1 MAGEEEKMTVK
12 ALGLIALVL
21 GPAVAMYLAGFAAQ
35 AHYLA
40 LGTVLAAQMS
50 LLARPVAGFSVL
62 LPLAYAAAA
71 ITAQSTGGVAA
82 LIVAVAAIVG
92 AASSQGLQRGLLA
105 VLAAT
110 LIGSSEPA
118 APSAVLA
125 PTLTMFVGSTYG
137 FVLAGTALRNVI
149 VDARAVDPDTALS
162 FAVLLAVLVIVAWLA
177 ARVVGLEH
185 GWWVP
190 FAVAAAGHPAITGT
204 AGRSLAVLAATLVG
218 TLVLVAITELS
229 DLAEVR
235 AVMLL
240 AFCTVTIVAGRTRR
254 WLRALFFTPILLL
267 LVSHPGGHPPVLE
280 YLQSALLACAAVFG
294 VALLGQWLL
303 WTIRPDPGHA
313 PA

>member
-1 MAGEEEKMTVK
+1 MMVK
-12 ALGLIALVL
+12 ALGLLALVL

-35 AHYLA
+35 AHYFA

-125 PTLTMFVGSTYG
+125 PTLAMFVGSTYG

-185 GWWVP
+185 GWWV
-190 FAVAAAGHPAITGT
+190 AVRRGRRGASRDHWYRRPLACGPRRH
-204 AGRSLAVLAATLVG
+204 AGRH
-218 TLVLVAITELS
+218 
-229 DLAEVR
+229 
-235 AVMLL
+235 
-240 AFCTVTIVAGRTRR
+240 AGAGGDHRNER
-254 WLRALFFTPILLL
+254 LLL
-267 LVSHPGGHPPVLE
+267 RSGRSCCWP
-280 YLQSALLACAAVFG
+280 SA
-294 VALLGQWLL
+294 
-303 WTIRPDPGHA
+303 P
-313 PA
+313 

>member
-1 MAGEEEKMTVK
+1 MSGK
-12 ALGLIALVL
+12 AFGLIVLVL
-21 GPAVAMYLAGFAAQ
+21 GPAAALYLAGYTAQ
-35 AHYLA
+35 AHYVA

-82 LIVAVAAIVG
+82 LIFAVAAIVG

-118 APSAVLA
+118 APSAVLG
-125 PTLTMFVGSTYG
+125 PTLAMFVGSTYG
-137 FVLAGTALRNVI
+137 FLLAGTALRDII
-149 VDARAVDPDTALS
+149 VDARAVSPNTALS

-177 ARVVGLEH
+177 ARVFGLAH

-190 FAVAAAGHPAITGT
+190 FAVAAAGHPAITGS

-229 DLAEVR
+229 DVVAVR

-240 AFCTVTIVAGRTRR
+240 AFSAVILVAGRTRR
-254 WLRALFFTPILLL
+254 WLRALLFTPILLL
-267 LVSHPGGHPPVLE
+267 LVAHPGGHPPVLE
-280 YLQSALLACAAVFG
+280 YLQSALLACSAVFG

-303 WTIRPDPGHA
+303 WTIRPDPGHV